1 MQARLH
7 IAWERA
13 SQRAPRQYVTG
24 LLPVARGAAFNHS
37 IATRSFFQ
45 SLRIYI
51 IMEFHSGLP
60 VHLAVVGISQAIDY
74 YRKYRERELQASNLE
89 TRLAEAQLDALRM
102 QLHPHFLLPS
112 AFHPAIQP
120 LRPAETVV
128 YPKSVSDFVDS
139 AYRARA

>member
-1 MQARLH
+1 M
-7 IAWERA
+7 
-13 SQRAPRQYVTG
+13 
-24 LLPVARGAAFNHS
+24 LLIIPSLPDRSSNHYE
-37 IATRSFFQ
+37 ATSLWSFT
-45 SLRIYI
+45 
-51 IMEFHSGLP
+51 MEFHGGLP
-60 VHLAVVGISQAIDY
+60 VYLAVVGISQAIDY